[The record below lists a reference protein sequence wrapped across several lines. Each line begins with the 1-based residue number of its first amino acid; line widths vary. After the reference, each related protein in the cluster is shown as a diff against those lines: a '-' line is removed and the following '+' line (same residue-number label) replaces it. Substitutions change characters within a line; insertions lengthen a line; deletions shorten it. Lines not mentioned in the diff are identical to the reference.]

1 MKTTP
6 LARVSFGGARALTRD
21 GATGEYNE
29 VRFND
34 SLYPPAG

>member
-1 MKTTP
+1 MKTP
-6 LARVSFGGARALTRD
+6 ILSLVRLGSARALTRD
-21 GATGEYNE
+21 GIPGDYNE